1 MMSEIL
7 NLRSLIKYASDTY
20 GEKTYLFSENNLFEN
35 ITFDSLEKF
44 TVRFN
49 SYCENNHI
57 SIGEKIAIMLPNS
70 PLFVLLLIST
80 IATGRILIPIN
91 PKFGDIELSHVINL
105 TKPKLIIHNKKA
117 YDKLKNFQ
125 CDKKIID
132 SDKDFFKEINKL
144 DNNPS
149 YSHAHIN
156 NNDTAEIVF
165 TSGSTGTPKGVVITQ
180 GNLIA
185 NILGISERLNPSM
198 HDIFLTLTPLYHN
211 SGQFF
216 STFVPLV
223 SGSSCTIVKPELAL
237 ANFWHYIEKYKI
249 NWTLTMPTHIN
260 FLLQQN
266 KEITNGSLK
275 GIVVGGAPLSVAAQ
289 KQFEKKFNVNI
300 LKTYGLTETCSFSTC
315 DFPNKNQQALGAS
328 GKPLSTNMI
337 KIVKS
342 KKFIDEPF
350 VTGEIWIK
358 GSNVVQSYLDN
369 KKETTKKFINGWLAT
384 GDLGYIDKEHNV
396 YVIDR
401 IDNMI
406 IVNGENV
413 YPSEIENLLSLLNG
427 IKQGVVT
434 SIPNEIMGNELVLIY
449 EGLEFNTLLVN
460 EWIAVLQKK
469 IASYKIPM
477 RYVNVTEFG
486 LNTIPK
492 SENGKILREKI
503 KKLAHTYLIKEVQ
516 ESN

>member
-1 MMSEIL
+1 
-7 NLRSLIKYASDTY
+7 
-20 GEKTYLFSENNLFEN
+20 
-35 ITFDSLEKF
+35 
-44 TVRFN
+44 
-49 SYCENNHI
+49 
-57 SIGEKIAIMLPNS
+57 ML
-70 PLFVLLLIST
+70 T
-80 IATGRILIPIN
+80 
-91 PKFGDIELSHVINL
+91 
-105 TKPKLIIHNKKA
+105 
-117 YDKLKNFQ
+117 
-125 CDKKIID
+125 
-132 SDKDFFKEINKL
+132 
-144 DNNPS
+144 
-149 YSHAHIN
+149 
-156 NNDTAEIVF
+156 
-165 TSGSTGTPKGVVITQ
+165 
-180 GNLIA
+180 
-185 NILGISERLNPSM
+185 
-198 HDIFLTLTPLYHN
+198 
-211 SGQFF
+211 
-216 STFVPLV
+216 
-223 SGSSCTIVKPELAL
+223 
-237 ANFWHYIEKYKI
+237 
-249 NWTLTMPTHIN
+249 
-260 FLLQQN
+260 
-266 KEITNGSLK
+266 
-275 GIVVGGAPLSVAAQ
+275 
-289 KQFEKKFNVNI
+289 
-300 LKTYGLTETCSFSTC
+300 FSTC

-342 KKFIDEPF
+342 KKFIDEPY